1 MDVFV
6 VFKPSYWEM
15 ILQRYNNKSNLE
27 YSKFIA
33 RYQISLF
40 KLIIIIIII
49 TKLLLKS
56 HLS

>member
-40 KLIIIIIII
+40 KLVIIIIII
-49 TKLLLKS
+49 KVSFVLV
-56 HLS
+56 